1 MSDRAPSLLQTLV
14 DEAIHGILGFDES
27 GASVYMNR
35 LAREILEIEADTLTV
50 AEICPEPSN
59 AKSYARSLTIEMIA
73 TDGFFPDVMMRKRN
87 GLFILARLRVKKVIN
102 ERGET
107 QSFLMFQDI
116 TIQKKLERD
125 LEAKQEEIKKTLT
138 ELLEQNRQ
146 LKELDQAKDR
156 FIALTTHELRTPLAA
171 IVATAEVLDLKLY
184 ESEEQKEGFIK
195 TIHEQ
200 GLHIMALVNDILD
213 FAKIRAG
220 KMEFFVEQIDLVP
233 VVSKLAANFRN
244 FATQGLITLD
254 IQKNVPSLMCYADT
268 LRLKEVINNV
278 VNNAIKYNRAQGRVE
293 IKFEAH
299 GSFARVIVS
308 DTGLGIPGDKLHH
321 VFNEFETVEGVARHH
336 KGTGL
341 GMPISKRLMLAMGG
355 ELTLESREGIGTSFY
370 IDLPVDKV
378 LAEEM
383 YRSRLDSWGDQAA

>member
-1 MSDRAPSLLQTLV
+1 MSDQVSSLFQTLV

-27 GASVYMNR
+27 GACVYINR
-35 LAREILEIEADTLTV
+35 LARETLELETDVLMAAD
-50 AEICPEPSN
+50 ICPEPSN
-59 AKSYARSLTIEMIA
+59 AKAYARSLSTEMIA
-73 TDGFFPDVMMRKRN
+73 EDGFFPDVMMKKRN
-87 GLFILARLRVKKVIN
+87 GLFIIASVRIKKVVN
-102 ERGET
+102 ERGEK

-116 TIQKKLERD
+116 TIQKRLARD
-125 LEAKQEEIKKTLT
+125 LEAKQEEIRKTLT

-171 IVATAEVLDLKLY
+171 IVATAEVLELKLY
-184 ESEEQKEGFIK
+184 ESDDQKEGFIK

-200 GLHIMALVNDILD
+200 GLHLMALVNDILD

-244 FATQGLITLD
+244 FATQGLITLE
-254 IQKNVPSLMCYADT
+254 IQKNVSSLSCYADT

-299 GSFARVIVS
+299 ANFARVIVS
-308 DTGLGIPGDKLHH
+308 DTGLGIPSDKLHH

-370 IDLPVDKV
+370 IDLPTNKV

-383 YRSRLDSWGDQAA
+383 YRLRLDSWGDQAA